1 MSPWE
6 RVTVVLLEAKR
17 QGLPWHRAWL
27 RAMEAL
33 SPERTTGFAEMIR
46 PELEEDR
53 DLLRE
58 CKPFIRACYEGGEID
73 LSELERAQADA
84 EKRLDSLMAA

>member
-6 RVTVVLLEAKR
+6 KIGAVLLEAKR
-17 QGLPWHRAWL
+17 QGLPWNRAWMK
-27 RAMEAL
+27 AMEAL
-33 SPERTTGFAEMIR
+33 SPERTTGFGEMIR

-58 CKPFIRACYEGGEID
+58 CKPFIRACYEGGEVD
-73 LSELERAQADA
+73 LRELERAQDDA
-84 EKRLDSLMAA
+84 EQRLDTLMAA